1 MQPKTLALV
10 TIGQAPRDDVT
21 PDIAPLLE
29 GYQVIEAGALD
40 ELSAAEI
47 AALAPTPGEGVLVS
61 RLRGGGSAV
70 LAEERLHPLIQ
81 AAVDRAVAAGATAV
95 LVICTGD
102 LVGIAAPVPLFMAE
116 SLAHG
121 AVAALVGAAPLV
133 VVAPEPEQV
142 AGIEARWV
150 SRLGRPVTVVDCDP
164 YTASLERFAEV
175 ARGLDADPSA
185 WVFLDCIGYSEAM
198 AQAMR
203 DEHPGAPVLTAR
215 SLAARL
221 VTAAL

>member
-29 GYQVIEAGALD
+29 GYRVIETGALD

-47 AALAPTPGEGVLVS
+47 AALAPAPGEGVLVS

-70 LAEERLHPLIQ
+70 LAEDRLHPLIQ

-102 LVGIAAPVPLFMAE
+102 LVGITAPVPLFMA
-116 SLAHG
+116 G
-121 AVAALVGAAPLV
+121 VA
-133 VVAPEPEQV
+133 
-142 AGIEARWV
+142 R
-150 SRLGRPVTVVDCDP
+150 SRSRRGPRRRSTPRRGRPRVRAGC
-164 YTASLERFAEV
+164 R
-175 ARGLDADPSA
+175 
-185 WVFLDCIGYSEAM
+185 
-198 AQAMR
+198 
-203 DEHPGAPVLTAR
+203 H
-215 SLAARL
+215 
-221 VTAAL
+221 